1 MARVLANPSDLAQV
15 MMISVD
21 HAHLCDPKQLIPGL
35 VTGGIC
41 SARYADPVGLGRA
54 AALDQLCIDLSAFQR
69 DNPLAVH
76 DTGIAIRCH
85 ADDPAAMEQ
94 ARLGKLASEKD
105 LLVWLADGL
114 IDTLPGGYVSWCAA
128 IVAKAMARPVTG

>member
-21 HAHLCDPKQLIPGL
+21 HAHLRDLKQLIPGL

-85 ADDPAAMEQ
+85 PYDSPDGTGAAGQ
-94 ARLGKLASEKD
+94 AGLAKGFAG
-105 LLVWLADGL
+105 LVRCWARRYLAG
-114 IDTLPGGYVSWCAA
+114 
-128 IVAKAMARPVTG
+128 R